1 MANLL
6 VAISLS
12 LSFRNH
18 AFVVFLGINS
28 TKTIPQ
34 ATVKPPKTRKI
45 ALQLSIDIL
54 APPPAYIKRAPTI

>member
-18 AFVVFLGINS
+18 AVVVSRGIKS
-28 TKTIPQ
+28 TKTIPH
-34 ATVKPPKTRKI
+34 AAVKPPKMRKM
-45 ALQLSIDIL
+45 ARQLSIDIF
-54 APPPAYIKRAPTI
+54 APPTAYIRRAPTI